1 MSKPA
6 PAALADDSAP
16 KHRRDAIAEVIAE
29 STGLEES
36 QTETRIIAV
45 ANHKGGVGKT
55 TTALNLADCLAQ
67 RGNWVLVVDLDPQT
81 NASQHIGKTH
91 PARVIYNACE
101 LLSNHKT
108 DITSFIYEDT
118 TVDGVHLIYGSI
130 SLENVDEV
138 IKNEY
143 PRPVEVLK
151 ARLKPLIGI
160 YDYIIIDCPPSLK
173 LLTQNAI
180 AAATHYIIPVESGAP
195 YAINGLDDLK
205 RRVEKVMLVNE
216 SLNFLGALLIKHD
229 ERVLLCRENESDAI
243 QLFGKL
249 IPVKISTTSKINQSI
264 AQKVSVRMAERN
276 NKVSKQYQELAE
288 HIDAETKG
296 QGLKAGEGAK

>member
-1 MSKPA
+1 MTK
-6 PAALADDSAP
+6 AALVQTKPETSTTP
-16 KHRRDAIAEVIAE
+16 QVDAGFDV
-29 STGLEES
+29 GHGHEES
-36 QTETRIIAV
+36 QTETRIIAI

-55 TTALNLADCLAQ
+55 TTAVNLADCLANL
-67 RGNWVLVVDLDPQT
+67 GNWVLVVDLDPQT
-81 NASQHIGKTH
+81 NASQHIGQTH
-91 PARVIYNACE
+91 PARIDYNACE

-108 DITSFIYEDT
+108 SIGSFIYEDT
-118 TVDGVHLIYGSI
+118 SIEGVHLIYGSI
-130 SLENVDEV
+130 SLENVDEI

-151 ARLKPLIGI
+151 ERLKPLIGF

-180 AAATHYIIPVESGAP
+180 AASTHYIVPVESGAP

-216 SLNFLGALLIKHD
+216 SLIFLGALLIKHD
-229 ERVLLCRENESDAI
+229 ERHVLCRDNEADAKE
-243 QLFGKL
+243 LFGKL
-249 IPVKISTTSKINQSI
+249 IPVKISTTTKVNQSI

-276 NKVSKQYQELAE
+276 NKVSRQYQELADY
-288 HIDAETKG
+288 IASETAG
-296 QGLKAGEGAK
+296 QGLRAEEGAK